1 MGIWWTNSLRRP
13 CNWRDQM
20 FSSRKQKLRKKT
32 FPLVVDYNP
41 RLPNISLIIK
51 KHFHLL
57 ESNQVVRE
65 IFPAKSVIPA
75 YHRTKSLKDILA
87 PSKFKRSRNHDEAE
101 ICGCFKLRP
110 FGLNKRCEFRSKK
123 RINFNVP

>member
-1 MGIWWTNSLRRP
+1 M
-13 CNWRDQM
+13 D
-20 FSSRKQKLRKKT
+20 KQFEKAMQLERSDVLKPKTKTKKKT

-65 IFPAKSVIPA
+65 NFPAKSVIPA
-75 YHRTKSLKDILA
+75 W
-87 PSKFKRSRNHDEAE
+87 E
-101 ICGCFKLRP
+101 
-110 FGLNKRCEFRSKK
+110 
-123 RINFNVP
+123 